1 MKIDFR
7 TPWLTIGIFL
17 IGLPLAAAFGAEPD
31 DIIARVG
38 DEVITFHSLDVTIN
52 SSAVVGIPIPQPG
65 TPARTEMRLTLLD
78 RRISSD
84 LLYLDALARKIDE
97 NPVFQS
103 DVEQYSDTILAMMYK
118 QKYLIGEIPISD
130 EEIREY
136 YENNIVDGTPFT
148 QDVHMAIE
156 AVLRKQQFTQKVATL
171 RERLRTGVAV
181 QVFEDKLDAR
191 GDPARKSAE
200 VVAIAGGESITW
212 GQVRQRLT
220 MTGQDNSPAARRE
233 RLDDYIDSRIMVQK
247 ARAAGLEQDADYQ
260 RRLKEFRKSSLVNIN
275 RAGLSEELSP
285 TDDEIRE
292 FYRQNRDKI
301 IVREM
306 RNVQMIVVKTEE
318 EAWEVR
324 KKIESGGM
332 TFFEAAS
339 EYSIDPNAKMNLGEL
354 GWVPQG
360 SGFADLDK
368 VTFALNPNEIGGPVE
383 SPAGWHLVKVLD
395 VREGQFGDIE
405 DQKTWKQ
412 ARRLLLHERENRY
425 VTDLRKTTYPVEVYD
440 DVFNRLTQ
448 EEIDAL
454 GAMQQEGATGGDD
467 S

>member
-1 MKIDFR
+1 M
-7 TPWLTIGIFL
+7 
-17 IGLPLAAAFGAEPD
+17 IGLPLAAAFGAEPE

-38 DEVITFHSLDVTIN
+38 DQVITFHSLDVTIN
-52 SSAVVGIPIPQPG
+52 SSAVVGIPIPKPG
-65 TPARTEMRLTLLD
+65 TPERTNMRLTLLD
-78 RRISSD
+78 KRISSD
-84 LLYLDALARKIDE
+84 LLYLDALARKLNE

-156 AVLRKQQFTQKVATL
+156 AVLRKQQFKQKAATL
-171 RERLRTGVAV
+171 REHLRTGVAV
-181 QVFEDKLDAR
+181 QVFEDKLDAS
-191 GDPARKSAE
+191 GDPARKSSE

-220 MTGQDNSPAARRE
+220 VTGKDNSRAARRE
-233 RLDDYIDSRIMVQK
+233 RLDDYIDSRIMLQK
-247 ARAAGLEQDADYQ
+247 ARAVGLEQDAGYQ
-260 RRLKEFRKSSLVNIN
+260 RRLKEFEKSSLVNIN
-275 RAGLSEELSP
+275 RARLSEEMSP

-292 FYRQNRDKI
+292 YYAQNRDVI
-301 IVREM
+301 VVREV
-306 RNVQMIVVKTEE
+306 RNIQMLVVKTEE
-318 EAWEVR
+318 EAAEI
-324 KKIESGGM
+324 KQKIEAGEM
-332 TFFEAAS
+332 TFFEAAN
-339 EYSIDPNAKMNLGEL
+339 EFSIDPNAKMNLGEL
-354 GWVPQG
+354 GWVAQG

-368 VTFALNPNEIGGPVE
+368 VTFALNPNVIGGPVE

-412 ARRLLLHERENRY
+412 VRRLLLHERENRY
-425 VTDLRKTTYPVEVYD
+425 VTDLRITTYPVEVYE
-440 DVFNRLTQ
+440 DVFSRLTQ

-454 GAMQQEGATGGDD
+454 EGTQQEGATGGGD